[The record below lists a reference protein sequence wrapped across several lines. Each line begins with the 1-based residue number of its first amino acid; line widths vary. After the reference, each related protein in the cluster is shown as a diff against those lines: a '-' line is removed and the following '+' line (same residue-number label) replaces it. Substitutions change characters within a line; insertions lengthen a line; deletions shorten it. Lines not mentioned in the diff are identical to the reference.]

1 MFIILGN
8 LQSKISN
15 EKKNKE
21 TTDLGDEI
29 DPHAFILA
37 QTSLFMGDKTE
48 TTRG

>member
-29 DPHAFILA
+29 AFILA